1 MEDVRIEAEPI
12 IVQAFD
18 HESIVEISSHSSM
31 VFMPFGLRDHH
42 FFDAAGGSLFRLL
55 PQLPLTVL
63 MKAAQDI
70 DLEAEPDDGYLGDL
84 AAASDA
90 LERAQ
95 KTYRA
100 AYTQAQGLKAEADG
114 FTLKLSKLNPDDE
127 NRTRLI
133 AESDIAIKA
142 YEDGYRKAV
151 KARVK
156 VETAV
161 KELEK
166 MAEAGD

>member
-1 MEDVRIEAEPI
+1 MRAAE
-12 IVQAFD
+12 
-18 HESIVEISSHSSM
+18 
-31 VFMPFGLRDHH
+31 
-42 FFDAAGGSLFRLL
+42 
-55 PQLPLTVL
+55 
-63 MKAAQDI
+63 DI

-84 AAASDA
+84 AAASDG

-100 AYTQAQGLKAEADG
+100 AYRQAQRLKAEADG
-114 FTLKLSKLNPDDE
+114 FTLKLSRLEPADE

-133 AESDIAIKA
+133 AEGDKAIKA

-156 VETAV
+156 VESAV
-161 KELEK
+161 KELEA